1 MASDPTAFDL
11 EARGGVDGPLTRRI
25 TGRTSHG
32 GHRLDTPFIS
42 QVADNLWHGG
52 VESGL
57 VLPSFFRHV
66 VSLYPWEQYTLR
78 HEVDSQLVVK
88 MYDSLD
94 QGLDQVDAI
103 AEWVNVC
110 RESGPVL
117 VHCQAGLNRS
127 GLVVARALV
136 LAGDVADGSEA
147 VALMREKRSPAVLC
161 NPVFE
166 DWVVGHGD

>member
-1 MASDPTAFDL
+1 MSDPTAFDL
-11 EARGGVDGPLTRRI
+11 EAHGDEVDDPLTRRI
-25 TGRTSHG
+25 TGLTSHG
-32 GHRLDTPFIS
+32 AHRLNVPFIT

-52 VESGL
+52 VEDGM

-66 VSLYPWEQYTLR
+66 VSLYPWEQYTVE

-94 QGLDQVDAI
+94 QTFDRVDAI
-103 AEWVNVC
+103 VAWVNEC
-110 RESGPVL
+110 RKAGPVL

-136 LAGDVADGSEA
+136 LNEDVASGAEA
-147 VALMREKRSPAVLC
+147 IALMREQRSPAVLC

-166 DWVVGHGD
+166 RWVLEHE